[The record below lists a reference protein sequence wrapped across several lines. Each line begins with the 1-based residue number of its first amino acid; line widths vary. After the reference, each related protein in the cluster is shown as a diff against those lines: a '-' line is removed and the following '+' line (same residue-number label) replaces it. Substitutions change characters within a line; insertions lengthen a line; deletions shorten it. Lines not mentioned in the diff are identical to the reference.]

1 MSGVPALL
9 WFVFLCAFFV
19 SVIVF
24 VGTARK
30 MRQGVKRTYKVVD
43 VKTKDA
49 EIFPYIMA
57 YIPPLIFRDISKP
70 DIYLPLAVLYGMI
83 CLLYMRLDAPYLN
96 PYFLLFGYRIFE
108 AKLEPSRNV
117 VTIIAHHRP
126 ISGLEELEMSELSA
140 GAYYCE

>member
-1 MSGVPALL
+1 
-9 WFVFLCAFFV
+9 
-19 SVIVF
+19 
-24 VGTARK
+24 
-30 MRQGVKRTYKVVD
+30 
-43 VKTKDA
+43 
-49 EIFPYIMA
+49 
-57 YIPPLIFRDISKP
+57 
-70 DIYLPLAVLYGMI
+70 MI

-108 AKLEPSRNV
+108 AKLEPSRNA